1 MRKDK
6 IWKAP
11 NVKKETINIPQ
22 IADYS
27 RLREF
32 DVQYLLSYEIIKT
45 SFYMKQDGRL
55 QKSPKSEL
63 VRKLK
68 NFLQE
73 SYPVTVPKFE
83 ERLKAMVVI
92 DFMAYDWKM
101 STKKMDLIAYE
112 DFFKVLW
119 KSFSSLSIGSSGMDI
134 SSDLNLQESIK

>member
-11 NVKKETINIPQ
+11 DVKKETINILQ
-22 IADYS
+22 TVDYS

-32 DVQYLLSYEIIKT
+32 DVQHLLSYEIVKT

-55 QKSPKSEL
+55 QKSPKSEI
-63 VRKLK
+63 VRELK
-68 NFLQE
+68 NLLQE
-73 SYPVTVPKFE
+73 SYPATVPKFE
-83 ERLKAMVVI
+83 ESLKAMVVI
-92 DFMAYDWKM
+92 DFMAYDRKM

-134 SSDLNLQESIK
+134 SSDLNLQESIT